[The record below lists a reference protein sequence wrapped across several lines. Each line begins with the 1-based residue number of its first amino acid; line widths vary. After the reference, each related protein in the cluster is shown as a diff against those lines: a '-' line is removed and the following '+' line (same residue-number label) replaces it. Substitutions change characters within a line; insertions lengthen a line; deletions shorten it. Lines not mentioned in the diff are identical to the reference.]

1 MRVPWTARRSSQFIV
16 KDISAEYSLEGLIL
30 RVKSADL
37 GKPDN
42 KGLVFRVKMF
52 GLYPEDN
59 EEYFDGF

>member
-1 MRVPWTARRSSQFIV
+1 MPREL
-16 KDISAEYSLEGLIL
+16 KLIWRM

>member
-1 MRVPWTARRSSQFIV
+1 MELNVIYKWWNPSQIR
-16 KDISAEYSLEGLIL
+16 E
-30 RVKSADL
+30 
-37 GKPDN
+37 PDN